1 MFNQEGLI
9 ELDEMTPCS
18 LEVVS
23 VAVRDTALVGELLLL
38 ALGGEPGNRDHIG
51 SGSKISVVNAAVDYL
66 HSSQ

>member
-1 MFNQEGLI
+1 MFNQEGLV

-23 VAVRDTALVGELLLL
+23 VAVCDAALVGELLLL
-38 ALGGEPGNRDHIG
+38 VLGGEPGNRMYIG
-51 SGSKISVVNAAVDYL
+51 SGSKISVVNGAVDYL

>member
-1 MFNQEGLI
+1 MFNQEGLL

-23 VAVRDTALVGELLLL
+23 VAVCDAALVGELLLL
-38 ALGGEPGNRDHIG
+38 TLGGEPGIRGNIG

>member
-1 MFNQEGLI
+1 M

-23 VAVRDTALVGELLLL
+23 VAVCDTALVGELLLL
-38 ALGGEPGNRDHIG
+38 TLGGEPGNRISIG
-51 SGSKISVVNAAVDYL
+51 SGSKISELNRAVDYL